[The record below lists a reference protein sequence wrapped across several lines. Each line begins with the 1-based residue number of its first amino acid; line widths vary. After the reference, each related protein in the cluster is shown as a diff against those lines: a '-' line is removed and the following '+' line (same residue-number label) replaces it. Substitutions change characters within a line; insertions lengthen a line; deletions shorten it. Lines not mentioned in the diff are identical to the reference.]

1 MWISSRDLVI
11 ARDVIDSCIVSWSVG
26 DWGRCSTTCDPGVR
40 SRSVE
45 CKQRVSASL
54 ELSVSASQCSL
65 ERRPHS
71 EEACNEDRACAK
83 WQLGAWGKV
92 ASALKYNHIQLVCR
106 R

>member
-1 MWISSRDLVI
+1 MWNNSRGLVI
-11 ARDVIDSCIVSWSVG
+11 ACDVIDSCVASWSMG

-71 EEACNEDRACAK
+71 EEACNEDRACAR

-92 ASALKYNHIQLVCR
+92 GSARHQRHHVM
-106 R
+106 